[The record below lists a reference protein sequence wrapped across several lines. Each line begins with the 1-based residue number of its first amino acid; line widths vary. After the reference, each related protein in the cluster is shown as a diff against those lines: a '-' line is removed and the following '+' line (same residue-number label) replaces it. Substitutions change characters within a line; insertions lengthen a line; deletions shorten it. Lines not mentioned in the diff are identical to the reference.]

1 MRAVVQRVSDASV
14 TVDDRL
20 VGSIERG
27 LLVYVGAGKNDASDD
42 AEWLARKVAN
52 LRVFEDEAGLMNR
65 SVLDEGGRVLA
76 VSQFTLFADARKGR
90 RPSYSDA
97 ASPEI
102 AKPLF
107 DGFVAA
113 LGEIGLRVATGEFG
127 ASMRVAYVNEG
138 PVTILLDSKKTF

>member
-14 TVDDRL
+14 TVDGRA
-20 VGSIERG
+20 VGAIEGG
-27 LLVYVGAGKNDASDD
+27 LLVYVGAGKEDGPEDA
-42 AEWLARKVAN
+42 AWLAGKVAN
-52 LRVFEDEAGLMNR
+52 LRVFEDDSGLMNR
-65 SVLDEGGRVLA
+65 SALDSGGAALT

-97 ASPEI
+97 AEPEV

-107 DGFVAA
+107 EAFVAA
-113 LGEIGLRVATGEFG
+113 LKETGLRVETGEFG

-138 PVTILLDSKKTF
+138 PVTILLDSKKVF

>member
-14 TVDDRL
+14 TVDGRRIGAID
-20 VGSIERG
+20 GG
-27 LLVYVGAGKNDASDD
+27 LLVYVGAGKEDGPEDVA
-42 AEWLARKVAN
+42 WLAGKVAN
-52 LRVFEDEAGLMNR
+52 LRVFEDDSGLMNR
-65 SVLDEGGRVLA
+65 SVLDEGGEALA

-97 ASPEI
+97 APPEL
-102 AKPLF
+102 ARPLF
-107 DGFVAA
+107 DAFVAA
-113 LGEIGLRVATGEFG
+113 LAAEGLRVETGEFG